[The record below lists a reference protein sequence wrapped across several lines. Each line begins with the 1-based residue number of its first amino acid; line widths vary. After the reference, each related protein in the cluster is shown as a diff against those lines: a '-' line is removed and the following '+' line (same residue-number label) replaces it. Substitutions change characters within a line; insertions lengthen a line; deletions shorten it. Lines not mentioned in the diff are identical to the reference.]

1 MSQKI
6 LNMMKQYNSQDIYGI
21 FLAGFEQGFFRRV
34 GTAREIDTYVGKD
47 DKGRYAFKF
56 KGQYIPTR
64 IFGSE
69 VISVEQYEE
78 NSSYSLIFLL
88 EKEELLER
96 FCIFCQDLLSSVDG
110 ITDQTE
116 GYRAICNRY
125 ASWKRLFK
133 PNHGDMTEPEIMGLI
148 GEMLFLKNEMIP
160 KYGTDKAIDG
170 WMGPEKTNKDFSI
183 DSVWYEVKT
192 VSAGKDSVHIS
203 SIEQLDSDV
212 DGYLAVYKLE
222 KMSPGYE
229 GIKLSSLANEIM
241 TLISNDFYKEMFAG
255 KLMSSGFNWSSD
267 YDNFVYS
274 QSSFAKYLVSD
285 GFPRIMRN
293 NIALPIIKVQYELIL
308 SNIEQFKQ
316 S

>member
-1 MSQKI
+1 MSQKM
-6 LNMMKQYNSQDIYGI
+6 LNMMKLYNSQDIYGI
-21 FLAGFEQGFFRRV
+21 FSEGFEQGFFKRV
-34 GTAREIDTYVGKD
+34 GAVPELNTYVGKD

-56 KGQYIPTR
+56 KGQYVPIR

-69 VISVEQYEE
+69 IISVEQYEE
-78 NSSYSLIFLL
+78 DSSYSLLFLL

-96 FCIFCQDLLSSVDG
+96 FCTFCQDLLSSVDE
-110 ITDQTE
+110 IANQAE

-160 KYGTDKAIDG
+160 AYGTDKAIDS
-170 WMGPEKTNKDFSI
+170 WMGSEKTNKDFSV
-183 DSVWYEVKT
+183 DNVWYEVKA

-203 SIEQLDSDV
+203 SIEQLDSDAT
-212 DGYLAVYKLE
+212 GYLAVYKLE
-222 KMSPGYE
+222 KMSPGYD
-229 GIKLSSLANEIM
+229 GVKLSSLANEIM
-241 TLISNDFYKEMFAG
+241 TLVSNDFYKEMFAG
-255 KLMSSGFNWSSD
+255 KLMSYGFDWSSD

-274 QSSFAKYLVSD
+274 QSSFAKYVVSE
-285 GFPRIMRN
+285 GFPRISRSS
-293 NIALPIIKVQYELIL
+293 IALPIVKVQYELIL
-308 SNIEQFKQ
+308 SNIDKYKQ